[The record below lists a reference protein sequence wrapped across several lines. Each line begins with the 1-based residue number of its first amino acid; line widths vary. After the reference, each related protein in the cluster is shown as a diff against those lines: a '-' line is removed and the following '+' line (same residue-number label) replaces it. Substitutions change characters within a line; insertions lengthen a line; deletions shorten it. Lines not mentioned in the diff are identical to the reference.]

1 MQKTYLKT
9 FGMITN
15 YIAKNSYSPSI
26 NEIAEARGLS
36 ASAIIKHIERLTE
49 AGMITHQKGKRR
61 TITPVL

>member
-1 MQKTYLKT
+1 
-9 FGMITN
+9 MITN

-36 ASAIIKHIERLTE
+36 ASAIIKHIEKLTE

-61 TITPVL
+61 TISTVL